1 MYRFSCGCAWPILQE
16 RPGDFPL
23 LDINVRK
30 APLDCPAVWDMLAR
44 GLTKGVF
51 QLESSL
57 GRQWTKRLGP
67 TSVEHVCALTAIL
80 RPGCLNGKDEEGVS
94 TTEHYCRRK
103 NGEEEPARFHPVVDE
118 VLKETFNLLLYQE
131 SALRLVQ
138 VTAGFNLSEADQL
151 RRATGKK
158 LPEEMAKVKASFLDK
173 ARTYGVLSEEQ
184 ADKLFGIIEAS
195 QRYGFNKSH
204 AAGYGFTAYDTAYCK
219 VHNPPA
225 FFASWLKNSHDKP
238 KPGDERA
245 ELIAE
250 ARLMGV
256 EVVSPD
262 FRRFER
268 LTAVDRGVVRLSL
281 ADVKGVGHSTLG
293 RLREEVEWGE
303 KDLGRPVSEWA
314 WGDVLSRLA
323 PKVPASALATLAR
336 AGAFHPMGVGRK
348 RAAFEIEQLNE
359 LSDPE
364 WAWVLARPPYGS
376 AVELLGAVARPKKEG
391 GGCSTANR
399 AAKLKAKADL
409 LRDPPFALHDTPV
422 YILTQE
428 TELFGCGVSLTRVD
442 TCDTSDVNCS
452 LKEFIDGRSGPVIL
466 GVEVKDVRPVLVK
479 KGKNA
484 GSEMAWLTVADS
496 TAELRDV
503 PLFSE
508 AWVQFAPLLAGNKT
522 IYVLGE
528 QDRKRKGT
536 LLVRNMWPM
545 RPIGG

>member
-1 MYRFSCGCAWPILQE
+1 
-16 RPGDFPL
+16 
-23 LDINVRK
+23 
-30 APLDCPAVWDMLAR
+30 MLAR

-57 GRQWTKRLGP
+57 GKQWTRRLKP
-67 TSVEHVCALTAIL
+67 RSIAHLAYLTAVI
-80 RPGCLNGKDEEGVS
+80 RPGCLDMVDEQGIS
-94 TTEHYCRRK
+94 MTEHFCRRK
-103 NGEEEPARFHPVVDE
+103 NGEEGVPSVHPAVDPILADTYGVLVLQEQSMKIAQVVAGFD
-118 VLKETFNLLLYQE
+118 LKESDSLRKNL
-131 SALRLVQ
+131 
-138 VTAGFNLSEADQL
+138 
-151 RRATGKK
+151 GKK
-158 LPEEMAKVKASFLDK
+158 DHEQMAKMRAVFLDK
-173 ARTYGVLSEEQ
+173 AAAKGVVTAAE
-184 ADKLFGIIEAS
+184 ADFLFEWIRKG
-195 QRYGFNKSH
+195 QNYLFNASH
-204 AAGYGFTAYDTAYCK
+204 AFGYAYCVYETAYAK
-219 VHNPPA
+219 AHLPA
-225 FFASWLKNSHDKP
+225 HFFASYLKNANLVRSHKP
-238 KPGDERA
+238 TEERA

-250 ARLMGV
+250 AKMFGV
-256 EVVSPD
+256 EAVPPD
-262 FRRFER
+262 FCRFDR
-268 LTAVDRGVVRLSL
+268 VTALDGGVVRLGLS
-281 ADVKGVGHSTLG
+281 DVKGIGHNTVE
-293 RLREEVEWGE
+293 RIVEMVEWGE

-364 WAWVLARPPYGS
+364 WAWVLARPPYAS

-452 LKEFIDGRSGPVIL
+452 LKEFIDGRLGPVIL

-484 GSEMAWLTVADS
+484 GSDMAWLTVADS

-508 AWVQFAPLLAGNKT
+508 AWAQFAPLLAGTKT